1 MKEKVIVIVGPTAV
15 GKTELSLK
23 LAKDLSGEIISGD
36 SMQVYKELDIGT
48 AKATKEEQ
56 EIIPHHLIDI
66 IKMTEEFSVS
76 DFQTKARSL
85 IKDITS
91 RGKLPIIVGGSGLY
105 IQSILYDYQFPN
117 EARNEEL
124 TRQLEK
130 EVESKGIEPL
140 YIQLKEIDSKQASK
154 IHPNNHRRVI
164 RAVEI
169 YKTTGLTMTEIQARQ
184 KVTPLYDAHII
195 GLEMDR
201 DLLYK
206 RINER
211 VDIMIQ
217 AGLVAEAK
225 NVFDTV
231 GENSQAMRGIGY
243 KELVP
248 YFKSE
253 MSLDECIEVLKLNS
267 RRFAK
272 RQYTWFKNKMD
283 ISWYNISASTKQ
295 DIYDT
300 ISAELTE

>member
-1 MKEKVIVIVGPTAV
+1 
-15 GKTELSLK
+15 
-23 LAKDLSGEIISGD
+23 
-36 SMQVYKELDIGT
+36 
-48 AKATKEEQ
+48 
-56 EIIPHHLIDI
+56 HLIDI

-140 YIQLKEIDSKQASK
+140 YNQLKEIDPKQASK

-231 GENSQAMRGIGY
+231 GENSQAMSGIGY